1 MLHLIKEY
9 YKNPDEEK
17 INFPIINREYEKDLH
32 EYITACF
39 SSITRVLNEIHLTKS
54 EFVIDVDKVNQ
65 GSYERSRGN
74 TVKQKQYCYIQES
87 MVGEL
92 RLHFHVDMEYEGKIT
107 PLEYDV
113 KLLIPI
119 PDDDGYYYIKG
130 NRYILQYQLT
140 ESSTYTTS
148 SELVEKSLLPIKI
161 KKAQTEAKTIDGKVL
176 VLNMYKVLVF
186 RRYENPFYFY
196 LATMGWSN
204 TLEYFNVGE
213 YISTIPEPDGDP
225 AYTYIKVSNS
235 VTIKVLTRALEVDY
249 IQSILGNICSLCNNR
264 LTMENLEDKYFW
276 TCKIGAFKQN
286 TQKESHYE
294 LGKRHI
300 ILFNRMLDDAT
311 VDNLRLTDYNKRDV
325 YAIIRWLIQN
335 FKILWQKDNL
345 NILNKRLRCNEY
357 VASFL
362 NDIISE
368 RIKRFVNAATASTI
382 DKQIAKY
389 NQFFAYRGNE
399 VISKLHSSGLMRYDD
414 MVNDMDLFQKMKVT
428 SKGPNSA
435 GNKSNSKTVTSSRRG
450 LDPSHLR
457 RLDINFCSTSDPGLT
472 NYLTLACETDGL
484 YFKDSIPEPETF
496 YYDLKNELGEVDDD
510 NCPIL
515 VVDPIKYNLLLDT
528 ISDCH
533 IKRKRVIS

>member
-1 MLHLIKEY
+1 M
-9 YKNPDEEK
+9 
-17 INFPIINREYEKDLH
+17 
-32 EYITACF
+32 
-39 SSITRVLNEIHLTKS
+39 
-54 EFVIDVDKVNQ
+54 
-65 GSYERSRGN
+65 
-74 TVKQKQYCYIQES
+74 
-87 MVGEL
+87 
-92 RLHFHVDMEYEGKIT
+92 
-107 PLEYDV
+107 
-113 KLLIPI
+113 
-119 PDDDGYYYIKG
+119 
-130 NRYILQYQLT
+130 
-140 ESSTYTTS
+140 
-148 SELVEKSLLPIKI
+148 
-161 KKAQTEAKTIDGKVL
+161 
-176 VLNMYKVLVF
+176 LNMYKVLVF

-213 YISTIPEPDGDP
+213 YISAIPEPDGDP